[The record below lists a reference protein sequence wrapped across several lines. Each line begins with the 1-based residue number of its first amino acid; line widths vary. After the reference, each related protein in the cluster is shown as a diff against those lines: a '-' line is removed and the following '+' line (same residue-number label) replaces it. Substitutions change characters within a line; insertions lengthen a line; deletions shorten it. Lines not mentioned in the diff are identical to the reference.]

1 MDAPLTQQVDHARV
15 LLARLRPLF
24 EGGVAALAQACA
36 PDDKLD
42 SVRLDEQQVAT
53 FEIAWASADLLA
65 AETALARLGAGSD
78 ALQSRL
84 ALIFAV
90 DAIAALLPR
99 LEALYIELGLP
110 LWPLQNL
117 GADAAWATLRGA
129 ACGAQALTAAG
140 RALVAAGDAA
150 ELGSV
155 ALDESVV
162 MAQDAF
168 RRFATDVVA
177 PQAEAIHRH
186 DETVPE
192 SLLQPMRD
200 MGVFGLSIPRVAR
213 RHRAERRRGRDHDGG
228 RDRGLVRSLAG
239 GGWQPDHAARDPE
252 PCAHERWHR

>member
-1 MDAPLTQQVDHARV
+1 MKQQVGNARA
-15 LLARLRPLF
+15 LLGHLRPLF
-24 EGGVAALAQACA
+24 EAGVAALAQACA
-36 PDDKLD
+36 RGGQLD
-42 SVRLDEQQVAT
+42 GPLLDEQQVAT

-65 AETALARLGAGSD
+65 AETALARLDPGGD
-78 ALQSRL
+78 ALQSQL

-110 LWPLQNL
+110 LEPLQQL

-129 ACGAQALTAAG
+129 ACGKQALTAAG
-140 RALVAAGDAA
+140 RALVAAGDGV

-155 ALDESVV
+155 SLDQSVV

-168 RRFATDVVA
+168 RRFAADVVA

-186 DETVPE
+186 DQTVPE

-200 MGVFGLSIPRVAR
+200 MGVFGLSIPES
-213 RHRAERRRGRDHDGG
+213 HGG
-228 RDRGLVRSLAG
+228 TGPHEGEDATMLVVVTEALSEASLAAAGSLITRPEILSRALMSG
-239 GGWQPDHAARDPE
+239 GTA
-252 PCAHERWHR
+252 